1 MNEALVRI
9 MADNTPKLNDKV
21 VNGTAREVL
30 AEIPRYLDQFFSDSM
45 RTISAGINLSYLGYR
60 RVTPKEEYELMIAKK
75 DTTIRYDLSHNDV
88 YIVEF
93 RFEYNGQMIT
103 RPLYL
108 PYASEGNIMVMS
120 STSNHIMPVL
130 SDTVVSPSPGGV
142 FVRLLKAKLNFTAK
156 ARYFMV
162 NGVKV
167 TGNVINGVIL
177 RPKALT
183 DMIGNPMISTALYM
197 LGKYGLVESLRR
209 FGRVTDILVTDTDT
223 APMDGWTVYTTTK
236 AKPRGLKA
244 IPYMPHNLHICVRG
258 DNMDAQFVDN
268 LVFGV
273 IYTADILPEI
283 SDDIVS
289 LIGMS
294 NVSDEIEFWRII
306 LGKVIYKNSFSVD
319 RIYQDMAEHFNA
331 LEGYIDPI
339 IKTKLKEGN
348 IPVDDFFD
356 LIAYLLSNY
365 NDWVLTSREYN
376 SNIEN
381 RYIDILYYLT
391 CDMIIGFNRVILNIN
406 KRATKTKAVSYKEV
420 DKILF
425 NELGTKHIYSLT
437 KASEPNLAVANC
449 DYSADLRYP
458 KITSVL
464 EDRLVLSI

>member
-1 MNEALVRI
+1 MNEALTSI
-9 MADNTPKLNDKV
+9 MAQHTPKISDKV
-21 VNGTAREVL
+21 VNGTAKQVL
-30 AEIPRYLDQFFSDSM
+30 SEIPKYLDQFFRDSM
-45 RTISAGINLSYLGYR
+45 RTVSKGIDFTYLGYR
-60 RVTPKEEYELMIAKK
+60 RLTPLEEYNLMVAKK
-75 DTTIRYDLSHNDV
+75 DTTIEYDLSHNDV
-88 YIVEF
+88 YIVEY
-93 RFEYNGQMIT
+93 RFEYMGQLIS

-108 PYASEGNIMVMS
+108 PYAGSGNVMVMS

-167 TGNVINGVIL
+167 KGSVINGVIL
-177 RPKALT
+177 RPKALV
-183 DMIGNPMISTALYM
+183 DKIGNPMISTSLYM
-197 LGKYGLVESLRR
+197 LGKYGLIESLKR
-209 FGRVTDILVTDTDT
+209 FGKVSEIMVTDKDVT
-223 APMDGWTVYTTTK
+223 PMDGWVVYTTTK
-236 AKPRGLKA
+236 TKPRGLKA
-244 IPYMPHNLHICVRG
+244 IPYLPHNLHICVRG
-258 DNMDAQFVDN
+258 DNMDAQFVEN
-268 LVFGV
+268 LLFGV

-289 LIGMS
+289 LISMNS
-294 NVSDEIEFWRII
+294 VKDEIEFWRII
-306 LGKVIYKNSFSVD
+306 LGKVIYKNSYSVD
-319 RIYQDMAEHFNA
+319 RIYQDMAVHFDA

-339 IKTKLKEGN
+339 IKTKLRDGN
-348 IPVDDFFD
+348 VPVDDFFD
-356 LIAYLLSNY
+356 LIAYILSNY

-406 KRATKTKAVSYKEV
+406 KRATKTSTVSHKEV
-420 DKILF
+420 AKILS

-437 KASEPNLAVANC
+437 KSSEPNLAVANC
-449 DYSADLRYP
+449 DYSGDLKYP
-458 KITSVL
+458 KLTSVL